1 MKLVE
6 ILARELDEWGEGVV
20 CYTQDRKDGYYTAWS
35 TDDVHCEGGYWFPR
49 KGISSLLDFKPLPHL
64 AEDYYTAIVT
74 KDMWQAERDK
84 ILSST
89 TKEDQWTPQ
98 VGDMVEYQNRDS
110 IDYAWDKPEVC
121 EVISIHEGKYGLK
134 GSEGFGYVWTDIS
147 NISPR
152 KDKTEYEVFE
162 EKVLTT
168 LLCWVSNTSK
178 AKAIARELYEKGMR
192 IGG

>member
-6 ILARELDEWGEGVV
+6 ILARELDEWPERVV
-20 CYTQDRKDGYYTAWS
+20 CFTQDGNTHCYGWPTTSLFCDNGLWYTREAALSLSGYKLLTCLSKDHT
-35 TDDVHCEGGYWFPR
+35 
-49 KGISSLLDFKPLPHL
+49 
-64 AEDYYTAIVT
+64 TAIVT
-74 KDMWQAERDK
+74 KDMWQAERNK
-84 ILSST
+84 LLSST
-89 TKEDQWTPQ
+89 AKEDRWTPQ
-98 VGDMVEYQNRDS
+98 VGDMVEYKNRDS

-121 EVISIHEGKYGLK
+121 EVISVHEGKYGLK

-178 AKAIARELYEKGMR
+178 AKAIVKELYEKGMR

>member
-6 ILARELDEWGEGVV
+6 ILARELDGWPEFVT
-20 CYTQDRKDGYYTAWS
+20 CYAQDGCKDCFGWPTDMLYYENGIW
-35 TDDVHCEGGYWFPR
+35 HPR
-49 KGISSLLDFKPLPHL
+49 KIVLGTTSFKLVSSL
-64 AEDYYTAIVT
+64 AEDHDTAIVT
-74 KDMWQAERDK
+74 KDVWQAERDK
-84 ILSST
+84 LIASG
-89 TKEDQWTPQ
+89 TKEEQWTPQ
-98 VGDMVEYQNRDS
+98 IGDIVEYQNHDS

-121 EVISIHEGKYGLK
+121 EVISVHEGKYGLK

-178 AKAIARELYEKGMR
+178 AKAIAKELYGKGMR

>member
-6 ILARELDEWGEGVV
+6 ILARELDEWGEGVA
-20 CYTQDRKDGYYTAWS
+20 CYTQDIDTFCVAWP
-35 TDDVHCEGGYWFPR
+35 TTKVYCTEGFWNPLEVLLEPPVFDRLPR
-49 KGISSLLDFKPLPHL
+49 L
-64 AEDYYTAIVT
+64 AEDHTTVIVT
-74 KDMWQAERDK
+74 KDMWQTERDK
-84 ILSST
+84 LLSST
-89 TKEDQWTPQ
+89 AKEDQWTPQ
-98 VGDMVEYQNRDS
+98 VGDIVEYQNRDS

-178 AKAIARELYEKGMR
+178 AKAIARELYDKGMR